1 MRFLMTGTRN
11 DGAFVAYRTAKNAKK
26 EQIVIN
32 NKKLTDVN
40 RLRLT
45 FRSVQWYN
53 KKNIL

>member
-1 MRFLMTGTRN
+1 MTGTRN
-11 DGAFVAYRTAKNAKK
+11 DGTFVAYRTAKNAEK